1 MAAAHGAGEDNW
13 ADGAEDAGEWSARA
27 RTTGVTETSRRAER
41 AGEDDWADGELSS
54 APTKSSQTTCSND
67 EVASTAPA
75 RSEAHVGD
83 DRTASEAGGGSDVA
97 DWDDGSDEDCDD
109 EGAEFDRDSD
119 STSVLLHVP
128 DEPHPWLLADGET
141 RAFIIRPRPVLARR
155 LLSRK
160 AGAGGPELLETEE
173 GAFSFSALSSLF
185 CKSMQLPDVSAPY
198 FSGLTAVL
206 PVTVSPVQPATWQGA
221 DGASCCRKGAARHDA
236 LPFRNE
242 WEIRNLLQSPSLLD
256 RAMSARTRWEETP
269 RNTNTL

>member
-1 MAAAHGAGEDNW
+1 M
-13 ADGAEDAGEWSARA
+13 
-27 RTTGVTETSRRAER
+27 
-41 AGEDDWADGELSS
+41 
-54 APTKSSQTTCSND
+54 
-67 EVASTAPA
+67 
-75 RSEAHVGD
+75 
-83 DRTASEAGGGSDVA
+83 A

-173 GAFSFSALSSLF
+173 GAFSFSALSSLL

-206 PVTVSPVQPATWQGA
+206 PVAVSPVQPATLQGA
-221 DGASCCRKGAARHDA
+221 DGEGCRRKRTAGHA

-242 WEIRNLLQSPSLLD
+242 WEIRNLLQSPSVLD
-256 RAMSARTRWEETP
+256 WVMNARTRWEDTP